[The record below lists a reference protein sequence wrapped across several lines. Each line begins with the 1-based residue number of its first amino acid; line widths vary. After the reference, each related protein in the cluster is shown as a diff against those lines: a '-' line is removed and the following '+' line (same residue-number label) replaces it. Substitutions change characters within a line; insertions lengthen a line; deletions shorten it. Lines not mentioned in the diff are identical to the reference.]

1 MNQDPRESALHEAR
15 IRNINSAVSV
25 YWKNFQFEHD
35 LNIRIGIELK
45 FVEDMEIMDGSNFS
59 DFVDSII
66 KHVLQLKLVDKKI
79 INDHIYNMIS
89 SVEYY
94 SDRDITVELVNSS
107 NQVLLTTFYFNN
119 QPAKEN

>member
-1 MNQDPRESALHEAR
+1 MNQDPRENALYEAR

-25 YWKNFQFEHD
+25 YWKNFQFEHE

>member
-1 MNQDPRESALHEAR
+1 MNQDPRERALYEAR

-25 YWKNFQFEHD
+25 YWKNFQFDHNF
-35 LNIRIGIELK
+35 NIRIGIELK
-45 FVEDMEIMDGSNFS
+45 FTDDMEIMDGSEFS
-59 DFVDSII
+59 NFVDSII